1 MNMLQLVP
9 LSDPDFW
16 WVLIVL
22 LIIGLIVMFAL
33 EFLLAFPLAVL
44 TGIVVFFF
52 TGSLLWSGITFLVVA
67 SIAAALGKSVRTRR
81 ETREYEQEHN
91 EGEQ

>member
-1 MNMLQLVP
+1 LNILQLVP

-22 LIIGLIVMFAL
+22 LIIGLIVIFSL
-33 EFLLAFPLAVL
+33 EFWLAFPFAVL

-52 TGSLLWSGITFLVVA
+52 TGSLLWSGITFLVIA
-67 SIAAALGKSVRTRR
+67 SLVAALGKSVRTRR
-81 ETREYEQEHN
+81 ETREYEQEHK
-91 EGEQ
+91 EDEH